1 MSEKDTHE
9 PEQNVTQPARRT
21 KKKKRGKAGRI
32 VCKTVRTVVVLAVIA
47 GAGLFGL
54 KAYIQK
60 QAESSDNESYSRA
73 VVTRGAMEETVYGT
87 GTTSARNQT
96 NVLAGADGTLTD
108 LRVSVGDEVKE
119 GDILAVLTNSDLDDE
134 ITDLEFDLWEM
145 DYTIKDTG
153 V

>member
-32 VCKTVRTVVVLAVIA
+32 VRKTVKSVVVLAVIA

-60 QAESSDNESYSRA
+60 QAESSDSESYSRA
-73 VVTRGAMEETVYGT
+73 VVTRGAMEEPFTAQ
-87 GTTSARNQT
+87 ARPPRAIRQMCSRART
-96 NVLAGADGTLTD
+96 A
-108 LRVSVGDEVKE
+108 R
-119 GDILAVLTNSDLDDE
+119 
-134 ITDLEFDLWEM
+134 
-145 DYTIKDTG
+145 
-153 V
+153 

>member
-32 VCKTVRTVVVLAVIA
+32 VRKTVRTVVVLAVIA

-87 GTTSARNQT
+87 GTTSARN
-96 NVLAGADGTLTD
+96 
-108 LRVSVGDEVKE
+108 
-119 GDILAVLTNSDLDDE
+119 
-134 ITDLEFDLWEM
+134 
-145 DYTIKDTG
+145 
-153 V
+153 

>member
-32 VCKTVRTVVVLAVIA
+32 VRKTVRTVVVLAVIA

-73 VVTRGAMEETVYGT
+73 VDDPRRGG
-87 GTTSARNQT
+87 GNRLSARARPLHAIRQMCSRART
-96 NVLAGADGTLTD
+96 A
-108 LRVSVGDEVKE
+108 R
-119 GDILAVLTNSDLDDE
+119 
-134 ITDLEFDLWEM
+134 
-145 DYTIKDTG
+145 
-153 V
+153 